1 MLIMLNITD
10 ETARG
15 GQSGLRRPAE
25 QRLGRDG
32 HGWFACS
39 KAAISEGEA
48 LEFGYVDVILD
59 MPSFP
64 LIAAVP
70 A

>member
-1 MLIMLNITD
+1 M
-10 ETARG
+10 
-15 GQSGLRRPAE
+15 PAE

-48 LEFGYVDVILD
+48 LEFGYETKFFVILD
-59 MPSFP
+59 TPSFP
-64 LIAAVP
+64 LIAA